1 MTKYYIFGIIIQAF
15 KTKMEN
21 SKEANKEMKIT
32 ITLPTSA
39 YFMSGIRDFTLDMV
53 KSTTNFEEKWAYR
66 FQSVIDELCN
76 NAIEYGSAP
85 GSDIRV
91 SFIYKK
97 DGYLIISVE
106 DTGTGKNKLNAA
118 GLQKLFNDRKA
129 PGYAFTGI
137 RGRGL
142 VKIVGEWSDELKF
155 EDRPEGGLKISITKH
170 LKDARKKDEGI
181 TQKPQAEKPEQKIQL
196 NV

>member
-1 MTKYYIFGIIIQAF
+1 
-15 KTKMEN
+15 MEN
-21 SKEANKEMKIT
+21 INEANKELKIT
-32 ITLPTSA
+32 ITLPTNA
-39 YFMSGIRDFTLDMV
+39 YFISGIRDFTLNMV

-76 NAIEYGSAP
+76 NAIEYGSAS

-91 SFIYKK
+91 SFTYKEN
-97 DGYLIISVE
+97 DYLTISVE

-118 GLQKLFNDRKA
+118 QLQKLFNDRKA

-155 EDRPEGGLKISITKH
+155 EDRPEGGLKISITKFI
-170 LKDARKKDEGI
+170 KDARKKDDGLS
-181 TQKPQAEKPEQKIQL
+181 QQPKAKPEQNIQL